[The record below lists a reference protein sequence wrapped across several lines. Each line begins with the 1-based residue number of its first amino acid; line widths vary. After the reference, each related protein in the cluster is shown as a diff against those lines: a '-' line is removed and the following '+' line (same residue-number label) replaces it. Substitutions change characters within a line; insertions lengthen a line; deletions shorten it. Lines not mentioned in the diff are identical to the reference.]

1 MSNFKTPGVYI
12 KEQDAFSSSVVAVP
26 TAVPAFI
33 GYTERANRGQTS
45 LTNVPTRITSLA
57 EYQENFGGAPAT
69 TFKISKNSDG
79 SFELAYDEKTRF
91 MLYNCMRLF
100 FANGGGSCYIV
111 SVGGYDPKKG
121 VDPSDLNGPGKGL
134 DTLAKEQEPTMVL
147 CPDAVLLEEDDC
159 YSLYQQM
166 IQHCGARM
174 KSRIAIVDVYAGDK
188 ERNNDELTVETFRNK
203 IGNNTLAFCS
213 TYYPWL
219 NTTIV
224 GPSEVDYRNVS
235 NPDALI
241 KILKD
246 EAAAALGGGAPANP
260 NLDKAKSLIASI
272 TTENVDDVIKELKKL
287 DKSFSKG
294 KETDVKKIKSDLTA
308 QANKALASGDAPA
321 NPKLDAINSELDKIG
336 SADNHKAVGQTVSAI
351 SPSYKEILK
360 GLREKLNVLPPASG
374 MAGVYALV
382 DSQEGVHKAPANVS
396 LSAVVSPTL
405 NITAEDQEN
414 LNMPLNGKAVNAIRS
429 FVGKGVLVWGA
440 RTLDGNSQDWR
451 YINVR
456 RTLIMIEQSIK
467 NSVESYVFEPNVAR
481 TWIKVKTS
489 IDNFL
494 TEVWKNGALAGSSA
508 AEAYEV
514 SVGLGSTM
522 TPVDIL
528 EGVMRVSIKVA
539 ITRPAEFIELTF
551 QQKMQES

>member
-1 MSNFKTPGVYI
+1 
-12 KEQDAFSSSVVAVP
+12 
-26 TAVPAFI
+26 
-33 GYTERANRGQTS
+33 
-45 LTNVPTRITSLA
+45 
-57 EYQENFGGAPAT
+57 
-69 TFKISKNSDG
+69 
-79 SFELAYDEKTRF
+79 
-91 MLYNCMRLF
+91 MRLF
-100 FANGGGSCYIV
+100 FANGGGACYVV
-111 SVGGYDPKKG
+111 SVGGYDYKKG

-134 DTLAKEQEPTMVL
+134 DTLAKEQEPTMVV

-174 KSRIAIVDVYAGDK
+174 KSRIAIVDVYAGDQ
-188 ERNNDELTVETFRNK
+188 ERLKDELTVETFRNK
-203 IGNNTLAFCS
+203 IGNNQLAFCS
-213 TYYPWL
+213 VYYPWL
-219 NTTIV
+219 NTTVV
-224 GPSEVDYRNVS
+224 GPSEVDYRNIS
-235 NPDALI
+235 NSDALI

-246 EAAAALGGGAPANP
+246 EAAANLGGAGTSADPNHAEAN
-260 NLDKAKSLIASI
+260 KLIASI
-272 TTENVDDVIKELKKL
+272 TADNVDDVIKELKKL
-287 DKSFSKG
+287 DKGFSKG
-294 KETDVKKIKSDLTA
+294 KETDVNKIKADLSA
-308 QANKALASGDAPA
+308 QADKAFGGGVPAS
-321 NPKLDAINSELDKIG
+321 NPKLDAINSELDKLG
-336 SADNHKAVGQTVSAI
+336 SSANHKAVGQTVSAI

-360 GLREKLNVLPPASG
+360 GIREKLNVLPPAAG

-467 NSVESYVFEPNVAR
+467 NSVESYVFEPNTAR

-508 AEAYEV
+508 SEAFEV
-514 SVGLGSTM
+514 SVGLGATM

>member
-1 MSNFKTPGVYI
+1 MANFKTPGVYI

-57 EYQENFGGAPAT
+57 EYQEMFGGGPAT
-69 TFKISKNSDG
+69 TYKISKKSDG
-79 SFELAYDEKTRF
+79 GFDLNVDENTRF
-91 MLYNCMRLF
+91 LLYSSMRLF
-100 FANGGGSCYIV
+100 FANGGGACYIV
-111 SVGGYDPKKG
+111 SVGGYGYKKG
-121 VDPSDLNGPGKGL
+121 IDPSDLNGPGKGL

-147 CPDAVLLEEDDC
+147 CPDAVQLDMDDC
-159 YSLYQQM
+159 YSLYQQL

-174 KSRIAIVDVYAGDK
+174 KSRIAIVDVWGGDK
-188 ERNNDELTVETFRNK
+188 ERHNDELTVEAFRNK
-203 IGNNTLAFCS
+203 IGNNQLAFCA

-224 GPSEVDYRNVS
+224 GPSEVDYRNIS
-235 NPDALI
+235 NPDALV

-246 EAAAALGGGAPANP
+246 EAAAALGGGESDNP
-260 NLDKAKSLIASI
+260 DLVKAMGLINSI
-272 TTENVDDVIKELKKL
+272 TAENVDKVAKDLAGL
-287 DKSFSKG
+287 DKGFSKG
-294 KETDVKKIKSDLTA
+294 KETDINKIKKDFTAHAKKTFKSD
-308 QANKALASGDAPA
+308 SS
-321 NPKLDAINSELDKIG
+321 NPKLDAINLELDKLG
-336 SADNHKAVGQTVSAI
+336 SHDNYKAVGQTVSAI

-360 GLREKLNVLPPASG
+360 GLREKLNVLPPAAG

-396 LSAVVSPTL
+396 LSSVVSPTL

-429 FVGKGVLVWGA
+429 FIGKGVLVWGA

-508 AEAYEV
+508 AEAFEV
-514 SVGLGSTM
+514 SVGLGATM